1 MTASEA
7 PVVRETLTI
16 CNEKGLHA
24 RAAVKFV
31 QCAQQWNARVTVEKD
46 GIAVGA
52 DSIMGLM
59 LLAAAKGTDIRVTAE
74 GEDAEEAVAALSKL
88 VSDRFEEPR

>member
-1 MTASEA
+1 MSASSP
-7 PVVRETLTI
+7 PVIRESLTI

-31 QCAQQWNARVTVEKD
+31 HCAKQWGARITVEKD
-46 GIAVGA
+46 GVAVEA

-59 LLAAAKGTDIRVTAE
+59 LLAAAKGTAIQVTAE
-74 GEDAEEAVAALSKL
+74 GEDAEEAVAALGRL
-88 VSDRFEEPR
+88 VADRFEEPR

>member
-1 MTASEA
+1 MTAPSP
-7 PVVRETLTI
+7 PVVEETLTI

-31 QCAQQWNARVTVEKD
+31 NCATQWRSRITVEKD
-46 GIAVGA
+46 GVAVGA

-74 GEDAEEAVAALSKL
+74 GEDAEEAVAALSRL
-88 VSDRFEEPR
+88 VAGRFEEPR